1 MAVQTVTV
9 GPGTLDIGETGA
21 LTSLAPQ
28 VTSCKLVPS
37 VDREDPI
44 PVLSGETVSGDRTES
59 WTLEGE
65 FLQDF
70 GLGDLRLTEWTFTN
84 RGKTFPF
91 EYRPNNAG
99 DKVIRGRITVEATDI
114 GGDVKKKARAEFEW
128 EVLDPEIADVTDG
141 GV

>member
-1 MAVQTVTV
+1 MAVSTVLV
-9 GPGTLDIGETGA
+9 GPGILDIGETGS
-21 LTSLAPQ
+21 LTSLASQ

-59 WTLEGE
+59 FTLQGT

-70 GLGDLRLTEWTFTN
+70 GVGDQRISEWSFTN

-91 EYRPNNAG
+91 TYTPNNAA
-99 DKVIRGRITVEATDI
+99 DKSISGRITVEATDI
-114 GGDVKKKARAEFEW
+114 GGDVKKKNTTDFEW
-128 EVLDPEIADVTDG
+128 EVLDPEIIDNGETG
-141 GV
+141 E

>member
-1 MAVQTVTV
+1 MPVNTVTV
-9 GPGTLDIGETGA
+9 GPGILDIGETGA
-21 LTSLAPQ
+21 PTSLASQ
-28 VTSCKLVPS
+28 VTTCKLVPS

-70 GLGDLRLTEWTFTN
+70 GVGDARISEWTFTN

-91 EYRPNNAG
+91 EYVPNNEG
-99 DKVIRGRITVEATDI
+99 DKGIRGRITVEATDI
-114 GGDVKKKARAEFEW
+114 GGEVKKKARAEFEW
-128 EVLDPEIADVTDG
+128 EVLDPELFETTE